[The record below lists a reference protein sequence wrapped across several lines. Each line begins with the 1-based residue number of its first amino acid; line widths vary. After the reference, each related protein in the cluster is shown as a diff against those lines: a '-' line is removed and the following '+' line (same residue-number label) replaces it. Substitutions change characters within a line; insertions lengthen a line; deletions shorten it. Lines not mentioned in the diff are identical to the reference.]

1 MDQAA
6 PKNRRYQF
14 WIGILV
20 SLICLGAIFIFI
32 QPADII
38 TSLKDARID
47 KLLLTAVTIVLFLL
61 LRAVRWQFMLQG
73 GYAKKRPVPY
83 RTVFHIQN
91 IGYMLGN
98 ILPFR
103 LGDVARAVL
112 IGSVPPVT
120 ISLGLSTMVTER
132 VFDLLFFVAI
142 FPFALVASSDLP
154 PEIETAV
161 RLVGFLAIF
170 AAAVLIGAANQ
181 RSRAMS
187 VVTNILNRIKLL
199 DTQRW
204 SRRFDDL
211 LRGLETLTNWKDGLT
226 LLILSIV
233 VWLPIFASYYFG
245 MQGLNMQPTSAET
258 IFVVCIAAF
267 SITAPSSPGQIGV
280 FEAGVTFALA
290 TLLGMPKAQAASF
303 AFIYHAINYI
313 VLGILGVVGIFSI
326 GSTFRNVLD
335 TTRSFV
341 NSRSEKTGIPNE
353 KA

>member
-6 PKNRRYQF
+6 PNKRRTQF

-20 SLICLGAIFIFI
+20 SLVCLGAIFIFI
-32 QPADII
+32 KPADII
-38 TSLKDARID
+38 ASLKDARID
-47 KLLLTAVTIVLFLL
+47 RLLVTGLTIVLFLL
-61 LRAVRWQFMLQG
+61 LRAVRWRFMLQG

-83 RTVFHIQN
+83 QTVFHIQN

-112 IGSVPPVT
+112 IGNVPPVT

-132 VFDLLFFVAI
+132 IFDLLLMIAI
-142 FPFALVASSDLP
+142 FPFALVATSELP

-170 AAAVLIGAANQ
+170 AAAVLIVAANQ
-181 RSRAMS
+181 RSWAMS
-187 VVTNILNRIKLL
+187 IVTKILNRVKFL
-199 DTQRW
+199 DTPRW

-211 LRGLETLTNWKDGLT
+211 LKGLETLTNWKDGLT
-226 LLILSIV
+226 LLVLSVV

-245 MQGLNMQPTSAET
+245 MQGLNMQPTIAET
-258 IFVVCIAAF
+258 VFVVCIAAF
-267 SITAPSSPGQIGV
+267 SIAAPSSPGQIGV

-303 AFIYHAINYI
+303 AFIYHAINYL
-313 VLGILGVVGIFSI
+313 VLGILGVIGIFSI
-326 GSTFRNVLD
+326 GSTFQNILD

-341 NSRSEKTGIPNE
+341 NLRSEKSGIPNE

>member
-6 PKNRRYQF
+6 PKNRRIQF
-14 WIGILV
+14 WVGILV

-32 QPADII
+32 KPAEII

-47 KLLLTAVTIVLFLL
+47 KLLLTAMTIVLFLL

-91 IGYMLGN
+91 IGYLLGN

-120 ISLGLSTMVTER
+120 ISLGLSTMITER
-132 VFDLLFFVAI
+132 VFDLLLMVAI
-142 FPFALVASSDLP
+142 FPFALVATSELP
-154 PEIETAV
+154 PETETAI
-161 RLVGFLAIF
+161 RLVGLLAIF
-170 AAAVLIGAANQ
+170 AAAVLIVAANQ

-187 VVTNILNRIKLL
+187 VVTNILNRTKLL
-199 DTQRW
+199 DTPRW
-204 SRRFDDL
+204 SGRFDDL

-226 LLILSIV
+226 LLILSVV
-233 VWLPIFASYYFG
+233 VWLPIFASYYYG
-245 MQGLNMQPTSAET
+245 MQGLNMQPTIAET

-267 SITAPSSPGQIGV
+267 SIAAPSSPGQIGV

-303 AFIYHAINYI
+303 AFLYHAINYI
-313 VLGILGVVGIFSI
+313 VLGIFGVVGIFSI

-341 NSRSEKTGIPNE
+341 NSRSD
-353 KA
+353 